1 MSSIL
6 EEFTEDSLY
15 LKFKP
20 LRDANG
26 EWRGDIDISAIIH
39 DDHGLSYEELSDMMH
54 VLQMVCA
61 SVPLFEEDEEV
72 REKARKIVERAMA
85 LPDDEYTE
93 YMFGTPEEQPVKK
106 PTITTEGNVVTLKFN
121 NE

>member
-1 MSSIL
+1 MTSIL

-20 LRDANG
+20 LRNANG
-26 EWRGDIDISAIIH
+26 EWAGDIDISAIIH

-61 SVPLFEEDEEV
+61 SVPLYEEDEEV
-72 REKARKIVERAMA
+72 REKARKIIERAME
-85 LPDDEYTE
+85 LPDSEFL
-93 YMFGTPEEQPVKK
+93 FGEPEEPKVKK

-121 NE
+121 ND